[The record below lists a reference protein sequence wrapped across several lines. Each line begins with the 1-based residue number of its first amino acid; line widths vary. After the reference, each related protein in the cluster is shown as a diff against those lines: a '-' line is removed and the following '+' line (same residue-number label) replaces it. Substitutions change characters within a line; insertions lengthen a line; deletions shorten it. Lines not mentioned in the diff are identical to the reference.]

1 MTMNLTDERQAWH
14 GQVQLWDLK
23 RIAALRERHGW
34 TQEELAE
41 RSGLSV
47 RTIRNLELGR
57 IRNPRRSSID
67 LLTTALGIVA
77 ERDDAGPLE
86 RPRWRGPQPPTTAL
100 VGSRAEQDRLARTV
114 RTNRLTTLV
123 GPGGVGKTRLAL
135 NVAADVGH
143 FFRHGVVVVEL
154 GDLAPERPAGH
165 ARTLTVLERVRR
177 ELGDLDQAD
186 RDRHVLVVLDNAEH
200 VPDGVTAAA
209 RELLSAHPDLQILI
223 TARRRVTERLG
234 VNHAIAP
241 LPADGPHAPAVELV
255 LRHVGADT
263 RMAADHAR
271 EVRLV
276 TELCRRLGG
285 LPRYLEFAA
294 ERMRTL
300 PVKLLLEHGPTMG
313 MLWSDD
319 RALLPHQRSVADSIQ
334 WDLDMFSADH
344 RHLLT
349 RIAAWPNRRFTLDA
363 VAAAHGR
370 GGPSGRSGPSSGTNP
385 LAVLS
390 DLLEM
395 SFIVPDPGHRDGYRL
410 APYIA
415 EAVDDVAVPA
425 PRLAQTGGD

>member
-1 MTMNLTDERQAWH
+1 MTMNLTDERQAWQ
-14 GQVQLWDLK
+14 GQVELWDLK

-67 LLTTALGIVA
+67 LLTTALGIEA
-77 ERDDAGPLE
+77 EQSGAGPLE
-86 RPRWRGPQPPTTAL
+86 RPRWRGPQPPGTAL
-100 VGSRAEQDRLARTV
+100 VGSRAEQERLARTV
-114 RTNRLTTLV
+114 RANRLTTLV

-135 NVAADVGH
+135 TVAAEVGH

-154 GDLAPERPAGH
+154 GDLTPEHATGH
-165 ARTLTVLERVRR
+165 AQTVAVLERVRR
-177 ELGDLDQAD
+177 ELHDLDQAD
-186 RDRHVLVVLDNAEH
+186 QHVLVVLDNAEH

-209 RELLSAHPDLQILI
+209 RELLGAHPGVQILI

-241 LPADGPHAPAVELV
+241 LPVDGPHAPAVELV

-313 MLWSDD
+313 MLWSGDHS
-319 RALLPHQRSVADSIQ
+319 LLPHQRSVADSIQ

-344 RHLLT
+344 RGLLT

-363 VAAAHGR
+363 VASACKR
-370 GGPSGRSGPSSGTNP
+370 GPSGATNP

-410 APYIA
+410 APYVA

-425 PRLAQTGGD
+425 PRLAQTGGE

>member
-1 MTMNLTDERQAWH
+1 MTTNATEERQAWH

-77 ERDDAGPLE
+77 ERNSAGPLE
-86 RPRWRGPQPPTTAL
+86 RPRWRGPQPPGSAV
-100 VGSRAEQDRLARTV
+100 VGSRAEHERLARTV
-114 RTNRLTTLV
+114 RANRLTTLV

-135 NVAADVGH
+135 HVAAEVGH
-143 FFRHGVVVVEL
+143 YFRHGVVVVEL
-154 GDLAPERPAGH
+154 GDLAPERHAGG
-165 ARTLTVLERVRR
+165 AQTVAVLERVRR
-177 ELGDLDQAD
+177 ELADLDEPD
-186 RDRHVLVVLDNAEH
+186 RDLHVLVVLDNAEH

-209 RELLSAHPDLQILI
+209 RELLGAHRDLQVLI
-223 TARRRVTERLG
+223 TARRTVTERLG
-234 VNHAIAP
+234 VNHAILP
-241 LPADGPHAPAVELV
+241 LPVDGPHAPAVELV
-255 LRHVGADT
+255 LRHAGADT

-300 PVKLLLEHGPTMG
+300 PVKLLLEHGPSMG
-313 MLWSDD
+313 MLWSGDH
-319 RALLPHQRSVADSIQ
+319 ALLPHQRSVADSIL
-334 WDLDMFSADH
+334 WDLDMFSSDH
-344 RHLLT
+344 RVLLT

-363 VAAAHGR
+363 VATAHER
-370 GGPSGRSGPSSGTNP
+370 GGPSGPHAGANP
-385 LAVLS
+385 LAMLS

-395 SFIVPDPGHRDGYRL
+395 SFVVPDPGHRDSYRL
-410 APYIA
+410 APYVA

-425 PRLAQTGGD
+425 PRLA